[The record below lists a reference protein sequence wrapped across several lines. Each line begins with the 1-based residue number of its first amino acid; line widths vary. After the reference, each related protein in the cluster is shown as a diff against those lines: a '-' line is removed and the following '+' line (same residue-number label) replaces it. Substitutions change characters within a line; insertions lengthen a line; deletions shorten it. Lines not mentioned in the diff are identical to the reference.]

1 MYVIRWITG
10 AVIFVLLLLFSLQNA
25 QLVPL
30 SFYGLLSW
38 HAPLVFLL
46 LIAFALGMAA
56 GLLAGVMRT
65 LRLKRQINRMRRE
78 HARQPGMM
86 VPPFDAR

>member
-1 MYVIRWITG
+1 MSVIRWIAG

-30 SFYGLLSW
+30 TFYGLLSW

-56 GLLAGVMRT
+56 GLLAGVTRT

-78 HARQPGMM
+78 HARPSELA
-86 VPPFDAR
+86 VPPIDAR

>member
-1 MYVIRWITG
+1 MSVIRWIA
-10 AVIFVLLLLFSLQNA
+10 AVVVFLLLLLFSLQNA
-25 QLVPL
+25 QLVPV
-30 SFYGLLSW
+30 SFYGLFSW

-65 LRLKRQINRMRRE
+65 VRLKRQINRMRRE
-78 HARQPGMM
+78 HSKQGNIGVLPI
-86 VPPFDAR
+86 DAA

>member
-1 MYVIRWITG
+1 MSVIRWIVG
-10 AVIFVLLLLFSLQNA
+10 AVSFLLLLLFSLQNA
-25 QLVPL
+25 QLVPVT
-30 SFYGLLSW
+30 FYGLFSW

-65 LRLKRQINRMRRE
+65 LRLKRQINRMRRD
-78 HARQPGMM
+78 HSRAPGLD
-86 VPPFDAR
+86 VPPLDAA